1 MDASSRTRVARGGLS
16 LLLAGAIVGLVAV
29 SGLQNTTG
37 LAVAFVVFGVA
48 ALVVGKAAEQ
58 QVLLGIWL
66 APVVAGVIVY
76 AFEPDALLTQ
86 SFLLGVIGVAQLL
99 FSQAGK

>member
-16 LLLAGAIVGLVAV
+16 LLLAGAIVGIVAA
-29 SGLQNTTG
+29 SGVQNTTG
-37 LAVAFVVFGVA
+37 LAVTLVVSGVV
-48 ALVVGKAAEQ
+48 ALVVGKAVEQ

-76 AFEPDALLTQ
+76 VFEPDALLTQ

>member
-16 LLLAGAIVGLVAV
+16 LLLAGVVVGIAAA

-37 LAVAFVVFGVA
+37 LAITLVVFGVA
-48 ALVVGKAAEQ
+48 ALVVGKVTEQ

-86 SFLLGVIGVAQLL
+86 AFLLGAIGVAQLL
-99 FSQAGK
+99 FSQAGA

>member
-16 LLLAGAIVGLVAV
+16 LLLAGALVGIVSA

-37 LAVAFVVFGVA
+37 LAVTLVVLGVV
-48 ALVVGKAAEQ
+48 ALAVGKAVEQ

-66 APVVAGVIVY
+66 APVVAGIIVY
-76 AFEPDALLTQ
+76 AFEPAALLTQ
-86 SFLLGVIGVAQLL
+86 AFLLGAIGVAQLL
-99 FSQAGK
+99 FSQIGA